1 MSFFRAIMHVSRILA
16 VLLATVIVTSAVPG
30 TVVAQSDDPAWADDL
45 FAEMQSMVDPYNEQA
60 GSLDLPIGNS
70 LLENARITAEIS
82 DDAGN
87 TAFYRI
93 ETNGQ
98 KEITSLE
105 RGEHPDPT
113 LKIVTTRSAME
124 DIAGAANPVD
134 ELATKI
140 ETGEVDLR
148 GVGITNAVTTTLID
162 VLRWAGSF
170 LG

>member
-1 MSFFRAIMHVSRILA
+1 MIMNVSRILTV
-16 VLLATVIVTSAVPG
+16 VLALLVVASSVPG

-45 FAEMQSMVDPYNEQA
+45 FAEMQTMVDPYNERA
-60 GSLDLPIGNS
+60 GSLDLPVGNG

-87 TAFYRI
+87 TVFYQI

-105 RGEHPDPT
+105 RGEHPNPT
-113 LKIVTTRSAME
+113 LRIVTTMSAME
-124 DIAGAANPVD
+124 EIANAGNPVA
-134 ELATKI
+134 ELANKV
-140 ETGEVDLR
+140 ESGEVELK
-148 GVGITNAVTTTLID
+148 GVGITNAVTTTVID

-170 LG
+170 FG

>member
-1 MSFFRAIMHVSRILA
+1 MIMHASRILT
-16 VLLATVIVTSAVPG
+16 VLLALFVVTSSVPG

-45 FAEMQSMVDPYNEQA
+45 FAEMQSMVDPYNERA
-60 GSLDLPIGNS
+60 GSLDLPVGNG

-82 DDAGN
+82 DDADN

-113 LKIVTTRSAME
+113 LRIVTTLSAME
-124 DIAGAANPVD
+124 DIATAGNPVN
-134 ELATKI
+134 ELATKV
-140 ETGEVDLR
+140 ETGEVQLK
-148 GVGITNAVTTTLID
+148 GVGITNAVTTTVID

-170 LG
+170 FG

>member
-1 MSFFRAIMHVSRILA
+1 MIMHVSRILA
-16 VLLATVIVTSAVPG
+16 VLLALVVVTSSVPG
-30 TVVAQSDDPAWADDL
+30 TVAAQSDDPAWADDL
-45 FAEMQSMVDPYNEQA
+45 FAQMQSMVDPYNEQA

-113 LKIVTTRSAME
+113 LKIVTTLSAME
-124 DIAGAANPVD
+124 DVATAENPVG
-134 ELATKI
+134 ELASKI
-140 ETGEVDLR
+140 ETGEVQLK
-148 GVGITNAVTTTLID
+148 GVGITNAVTTTIID
-162 VLRWAGSF
+162 VLRFASGLF
-170 LG
+170 G